1 MKKFKIHTLG
11 CKVNTYESQAMSYSL
26 KEAGYVE
33 VGAKEPA
40 DVYIIHTCVVTNT
53 AAFKSR
59 QKFAQARKENPNAV
73 IVGVGCYIQT
83 NIDAAEGNENI
94 DILIGSDGKSKI
106 VEVLDEYYKKHA
118 KLNCVTNISDV
129 KLIEDF
135 EAYVFEHQCRAFL
148 KIQDGCNQ
156 FCSYCIIPYSRGRE
170 RSLPME
176 RVVSMAN
183 HLVERGHHEIVLTG
197 IHTGRY
203 GRDLGYTLNDLL
215 IELCKIEGLHRI
227 RLSSIEVIEITDELL
242 ETMHNNPK
250 IANHLHIPL
259 QAGDNETLKQM
270 HRPYTCEDYKNR
282 ITEIRRYF
290 PEISI
295 SSDIIVGFPSESD
308 EQYELSKRF
317 IEECEL
323 SFLHVFPFS
332 ARIGTPA
339 ASMKNVFHGTAKKE
353 RAKDLGE
360 VSNKLKSN
368 YYKKFEGKV
377 IDVMVES
384 THDGKYY
391 GYSSEYIW
399 TEITA
404 DCIEVGTI
412 VPVYIKEA
420 NDDICFGEVV
430 R

>member
-1 MKKFKIHTLG
+1 MRTFKIHTLG

-33 VGAKEPA
+33 VGGKEPA

-59 QKFAQARKENPNAV
+59 QKFTQARKENPNAV

-83 NIDAAEGNENI
+83 NVEAAKENENI
-94 DILIGSDGKSKI
+94 DILIGNDGKSRL
-106 VEVLDEYYKKHA
+106 VEILDEYFQKHS
-118 KLNCVTNISDV
+118 KLNCVTNIDNV

-135 EAYVFEHQCRAFL
+135 EAYVFERQCRAFL

-176 RVVSMAN
+176 RVTTMAK

-203 GRDLGYTLNDLL
+203 GKDLGYSLNDLL
-215 IELCKIEGLHRI
+215 VELCKIDGLERI
-227 RLSSIEVIEITDELL
+227 RLSSIEVIEITDELI
-242 ETMHNNPK
+242 ETMRNNPK
-250 IANHLHIPL
+250 IARHLHIPL
-259 QAGDNETLKQM
+259 QAGNDVTLKQM
-270 HRPYTCEDYKNR
+270 HRPYTCEDYKNK
-282 ITEIRRYF
+282 ITQIRSYF

-295 SSDIIVGFPSESD
+295 SSDVIVGFPSESD
-308 EQYELSKRF
+308 EEYELSRKF

-339 ASMKNVFHGTAKKE
+339 ASMKNVFHGNTKKE

-368 YYKKFEGKV
+368 YYKKFVGKT

-384 THDGKYY
+384 KHDGKYY

-399 TEITA
+399 TEIIA
-404 DCIEVGTI
+404 DEIEIGNI
-412 VPVYIKEA
+412 VHVLIKEA
-420 NDDICFGEVV
+420 NVDICVGEVI